1 MEKEGKILSI
11 KNTLGKR
18 IAKLRKIKQI
28 SQEALAEKCEINVN
42 SLSYI
47 ENGRNFPSPET
58 LDKIMNALN
67 IEPKDI
73 FNFNRPKSKDDLL
86 KAIQNKIEIIKDD
99 KNILEQLY
107 FYLDS
112 IV

>member
-1 MEKEGKILSI
+1 MSI

-18 IAKLRKIKQI
+18 IAKLRKIKQL

-47 ENGRNFPSPET
+47 ENGRNFPSHET
-58 LDKIMNALN
+58 LDKIINALE
-67 IEPKDI
+67 IEPRDI
-73 FNFNRPKSKDDLL
+73 FNFNKTKTKDELL
-86 KAIQNKIEIIKDD
+86 SGIKTKLEIIKDD
-99 KNILEQLY
+99 KDLLNQVY

-112 IV
+112 II